1 MFERVAYKKRA
12 KEVLKKNYW
21 MCFLASLLFLVVSG
35 NLPEFSF
42 KYNYTEQVDL
52 MESGVSLF
60 ATPMAEKLIG
70 WFALAGGLLVA
81 AIIAGFAFKILVSD
95 VMNVGISKYY
105 LEARKE
111 SYEVKNVVFSF
122 QKQHY
127 WNVVKIIFVQNLLVF
142 LWTLLL
148 IIPGIIKAY
157 QLRFIPYILAENPE
171 IEMHEALDLAKHLS
185 KDIKMDLFIMD
196 LSFIGWGLLTIFSF
210 GLGQFFL
217 HPYTEATN
225 AEAYAAQLRRTSSVH
240 DVY

>member
-12 KEVLKKNYW
+12 KDVLRKNYW
-21 MCFLASLLFLVVSG
+21 MCFLASLIVLVLKG
-35 NLPEFSF
+35 NVPEFTVKF
-42 KYNYTEQVDL
+42 TETPDIMYEGIGL
-52 MESGVSLF
+52 L
-60 ATPMAEKLIG
+60 ATPMVERLIA
-70 WFALAGGLLVA
+70 WFALAGGLLVIA
-81 AIIAGFAFKILVSD
+81 VIAGIAFKILVSD
-95 VMNVGISKYY
+95 VMSVGIAKYY

-111 SYEVKNVVFSF
+111 NFEVKSIGFVF
-122 QKQHY
+122 QQPHY
-127 WNVVKIIFVQNLLVF
+127 WNIVKIIFVQNLLIF

-171 IEMHEALDLAKHLS
+171 IDMHEAFELAKRLS

-196 LSFIGWGLLTIFSF
+196 LSFLGWILLSAFSF

-225 AEAYAAQLRRTSSVH
+225 AEAYAAQLRHASTGH